1 MASFVRLI
9 EQFAIVF
16 YAACLAGVV
25 WSIRAAWLAWRE
37 RGNTL
42 YALER
47 EAARSRAARALL
59 TALGFFGLG
68 VVIAV
73 VAGVVAPALPVEEL
87 ATPTPSVPLFTPTPT
102 TTAVPTPTP
111 QLADTPEPGTNP
123 SPDVTAPIETPTP
136 IPTAVVLPPAACPDP
151 RVRITA
157 PGDGQVFSAPFQI
170 YGTASIEKFG
180 FYKFV
185 LNGPAT
191 NFEART
197 AGEVVKT
204 PVVDGYLGMFDPA
217 ILLQAPG
224 AYRFSLVV
232 VDNVGNE
239 APHCTINLQF
249 IPPTPAPG

>member
-16 YAACLAGVV
+16 YAACFAGIV
-25 WSIRAAWLAWRE
+25 WSIRSAWLAWQE

-47 EAARSRAARALL
+47 EAAVSRAGRALL
-59 TALGFFGLG
+59 TALGFCGLG
-68 VVIAV
+68 VVIFII
-73 VAGVVAPALPVEEL
+73 AGVVAPALPAEQL

-102 TTAVPTPTP
+102 NTPVPTLTP
-111 QLADTPEPGTNP
+111 QPTHTPEPGASSTP
-123 SPDVTAPIETPTP
+123 AVVEPVETPTSA
-136 IPTAVVLPPAACPDP
+136 PTAIPLPAASCPDP
-151 RVRITA
+151 RVQITA

-170 YGTASIEKFG
+170 YGTASIENFG

-191 NFEART
+191 NFEDRT

-204 PVVDGYLGMFDPA
+204 PVVNGYLGTLDPA

-224 AYRFSLVV
+224 TYRFSLVV

-249 IPPTPAPG
+249 LSPTPASP